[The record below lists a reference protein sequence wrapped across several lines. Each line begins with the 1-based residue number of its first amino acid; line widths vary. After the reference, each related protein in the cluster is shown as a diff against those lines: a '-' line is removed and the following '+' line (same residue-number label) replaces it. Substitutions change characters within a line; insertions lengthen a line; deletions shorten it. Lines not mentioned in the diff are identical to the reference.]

1 MDVDEITGEQL
12 LWCCFPVVQ
21 KVSHGLYSEILCEWV
36 KSVRSEEYHSTCCL
50 LEPDL
55 DQPVKEAGD
64 HDLVS
69 VEEQGLLEE
78 HWWIAV
84 KEIIHLK
91 WKVHLYR
98 SYWFFILNDSKEI
111 LSL

>member
-1 MDVDEITGEQL
+1 
-12 LWCCFPVVQ
+12 
-21 KVSHGLYSEILCEWV
+21 
-36 KSVRSEEYHSTCCL
+36 
-50 LEPDL
+50 
-55 DQPVKEAGD
+55 
-64 HDLVS
+64 LVS